1 MRPDIQRTPSPTA
14 LPPAP
19 FVRVVTPS
27 GSWLRPVAAALVATW
42 AIGAVLL
49 VQQSHEISRL
59 RRQATEATRS
69 LDEQLST
76 LRGSQALL
84 ETQVDGLFD
93 PAQVVGEALPAVFT
107 LTAGQ
112 YQGSAFVLASDAGG
126 STLITNFHV
135 VRSLWA
141 AGVRRVTLRAE
152 GRSFDGTV
160 VQVRP
165 DADIAVVE
173 VDATLPTL
181 GTDTSTL
188 DVGEP
193 IVAIGSPY
201 GFAGSASTGIV
212 SAVRG
217 RYVQF
222 SAPVSPGSS
231 GGPVLDGDGQVVAV
245 TTAKVV
251 GHGVEG
257 LSFAIPIETVCRQ
270 TAACGKE

>member
-1 MRPDIQRTPSPTA
+1 VRALTPPRPR
-14 LPPAP
+14 
-19 FVRVVTPS
+19 
-27 GSWLRPVAAALVATW
+27 LRPAAAALVATW
-42 AIGAVLL
+42 AIVAGLL
-49 VQQSHEISRL
+49 VQQAHEIVRL
-59 RRQATEATRS
+59 RREATEATSS
-69 LDEQLST
+69 LDERLST
-76 LRGSQALL
+76 LRGSQASLQ
-84 ETQVDGLFD
+84 TQVDGLFD
-93 PAQVVGEALPAVFT
+93 PTEVVGEALPAVFM
-107 LTAGQ
+107 LTAGP
-112 YQGSAFVLASDAGG
+112 YQGSAFVLASDAAG
-126 STLITNFHV
+126 STLVTNFHV
-135 VRSLWA
+135 VRSLWT
-141 AGVRRVTLRAE
+141 AGARHVSVRAE
-152 GRSFDGTV
+152 GRSFNGTV

-193 IVAIGSPY
+193 IVVIGSPY
-201 GFAGSASTGIV
+201 GFGGSASTGIV

-257 LSFAIPIETVCRQ
+257 LSFGIPIETVCRQ
-270 TAACGKE
+270 TAAC